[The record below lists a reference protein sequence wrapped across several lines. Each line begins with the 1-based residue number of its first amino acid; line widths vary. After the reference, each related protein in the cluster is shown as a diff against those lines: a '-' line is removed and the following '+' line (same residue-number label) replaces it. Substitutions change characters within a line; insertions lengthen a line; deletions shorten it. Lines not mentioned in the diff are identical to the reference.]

1 LLADKQICYVPEET
15 IFSVSMTAGQTT
27 TINQYDVHIG
37 KQDLVSTLAGTL
49 NSGTLHLQ
57 SDASDLVEEVQNYE
71 VRTSEAG
78 RDSYGVFKTGA
89 HDDEVTALALSL
101 WSRQA

>member
-1 LLADKQICYVPEET
+1 MPEET
-15 IFSVSMTAGQTT
+15 IFSVSITAGQTT

-37 KQDLVSTLAGTL
+37 KQELVSTLVGTL
-49 NSGTLHLQ
+49 NSGTLHLP
-57 SDASDLVEEVQNYE
+57 SDASDLVEELQNYE

-78 RDSYGVFKTGA
+78 RDSYGVFKTSA
-89 HDDEVTALALSL
+89 HDDEATARALSL